1 LTPNKPQRTASMREA
16 NQSTESEN
24 VTMPSPPTEPQP
36 SPTPLAYTS
45 PGKMNLGDVTIP
57 TPNSSHLA
65 HFHAKTSSITGS
77 LNSEALSDSTISF
90 PSSTARKAMDGSE
103 ADSERDSVSPQRL
116 HDEGL
121 YADDDSPV
129 TSNRKRVSRLS
140 MRKGRSIVHKNL
152 EDNYG
157 AVITANHEAIAQILE
172 QVCQNRPTPSSLK
185 TLASAMNLRFADFS
199 VLSESEGLRTEKR
212 AFFPAT
218 WGSAHLPVT
227 LMVSKDMALNNNNVK
242 NPFSMTPIAQ
252 FVDQVPSY
260 LLAQPTTTPGAG
272 HSNNQAVVW
281 ALSRLQVLQF
291 GTFAKN
297 MKTRRKSL
305 RVDEFEKD
313 MSFILLQ
320 LINGLKF
327 LQAQGIEETI
337 ADLDNFLLAR
347 SDNDTNHR
355 LIITEECHK
364 AGSSST
370 QTKMSLCQCALSAML
385 QLFDIPDPVG
395 KACEPQQKI
404 ELPQII
410 PSVSMFKTMAVILQ
424 KDGGVSLGQVKSM
437 LEFMLWGPSDIIFDF
452 KMGREAES
460 REEALQRWLDLERA
474 TVLNNLIRT
483 QGLWNIHLTVYEEYH
498 LLFLVRTCAKMLR
511 EASLLFESEVSRM

>member
-1 LTPNKPQRTASMREA
+1 MREA
-16 NQSTESEN
+16 EQRGGGGDQEVEQEEKEGKASRTEE
-24 VTMPSPPTEPQP
+24 VLPP
-36 SPTPLAYTS
+36 SPTAQ
-45 PGKMNLGDVTIP
+45 
-57 TPNSSHLA
+57 
-65 HFHAKTSSITGS
+65 HFHAKTASMTGS
-77 LNSEALSDSTISF
+77 VDSEAPSDSTLSF
-90 PSSTARKAMDGSE
+90 PSSDSRRKLRDGSE
-103 ADSERDSVSPQRL
+103 ADSERDSVSPQRG
-116 HDEGL
+116 HDEAGH
-121 YADDDSPV
+121 YGEEGSPV
-129 TSNRKRVSRLS
+129 TSVRKRSSRLS

-172 QVCQNRPTPSSLK
+172 QVCQNRPTPPSLRS
-185 TLASAMNLRFADFS
+185 LAAAMNLRLADFS
-199 VLSESEGLRTEKR
+199 VLSESEGMRTEKR
-212 AFFPAT
+212 AF
-218 WGSAHLPVT
+218 LPVT
-227 LMVSKDMALNNNNVK
+227 LMVSKDMALNNINVK
-242 NPFSMTPIAQ
+242 NSFALTPIAQ
-252 FVDQVPSY
+252 FVDHVPSY
-260 LLAQPTTTPGAG
+260 LVSPSPGQ
-272 HSNNQAVVW
+272 SNTGSMQAVVW
-281 ALSRLQVLQF
+281 ALQRLQVLQF
-291 GTFAKN
+291 GAFAKN
-297 MKTRRKSL
+297 LKQRRKSL
-305 RVDEFEKD
+305 RLDEFEKD
-313 MSFILLQ
+313 MSFVLLQ

-364 AGSSST
+364 PAPSSSP
-370 QTKMSLCQCALSAML
+370 TKMTLCQCALSAML